1 MVLSQGNLVATEF
14 VMHHIVEPPNPN
26 PTTTAPIS
34 RRTLLESSAGA
45 GLAPQLLAGTV
56 PPWVRAMR
64 TPLTP
69 RRVSDQHAR

>member
-45 GLAPQLLAGTV
+45 GLVAAAAGWGSAPLG
-56 PPWVRAMR
+56 
-64 TPLTP
+64 P
-69 RRVSDQHAR
+69 RDAHAANPAQGV